1 MKKNRT
7 FKKKRTFI
15 KKRTFRKY
23 RGLYNKYTNLTHK
36 IKGGARIFPHLREKV
51 QKFFSR
57 GKKIEPG
64 IEIEPGLIISEQLF
78 RRLEREALGYND
90 SYDML
95 TLSKLYHKNENSL
108 DRQGIRLEKDME
120 SIFQDPTISS
130 AKKDEIIST
139 YKTAVEQAK
148 ERWKISGD
156 WMQSMIDIANAMRD
170 GYREAGLVPII
181 VNTREYDESPTS
193 SSSRSTSHRISP
205 RESPTQY
212 HEIEPGLIISEGH
225 FRKLEKQAHR
235 DGNSSVSN
243 VYHFY
248 RDKLDRR
255 GIELEKE
262 LLEAFFKDPSIS
274 SATKDEIITTYKRV
288 VEEAKERWKISGDW
302 LQAMID
308 IANAMRSAY
317 ISAGLVRV
325 EINTREVAESPTSSS
340 PRSNLSTPRTPS
352 PTGMKTKANDWRA
365 KSAIFGA
372 VNYKYKDQI

>member
-1 MKKNRT
+1 M
-7 FKKKRTFI
+7 
-15 KKRTFRKY
+15 
-23 RGLYNKYTNLTHK
+23 
-36 IKGGARIFPHLREKV
+36 P
-51 QKFFSR
+51 
-57 GKKIEPG
+57 
-64 IEIEPGLIISEQLF
+64 
-78 RRLEREALGYND
+78 
-90 SYDML
+90 
-95 TLSKLYHKNENSL
+95 TLSKLYHQNETSL
-108 DRQGIRLEKDME
+108 DRQGIRLEKEME

-130 AKKDEIIST
+130 ATKDEIIST

-148 ERWKISGD
+148 ERWKINGD
-156 WMQSMIDIANAMRD
+156 WMQAMIDIANAMRD
-170 GYREAGLVPII
+170 GYRKAGLVPII

-193 SSSRSTSHRISP
+193 SLSRSTSHRISP
-205 RESPTQY
+205 RESPRQY

-225 FRKLEKQAHR
+225 FRKLENQAFR

-262 LLEAFFKDPSIS
+262 LAEAFIKEPSIS

-288 VEEAKERWKISGDW
+288 VEEAKEHWKITGDW

-325 EINTREVAESPTSSS
+325 EVKTREVAESPTSSLS
-340 PRSNLSTPRTPS
+340 RSNLATPRTPR
-352 PTGMKTKANDWRA
+352 PTGMKKKANDWIA

-372 VNYKYKDQI
+372 KNYKYKDPIETSE